1 MDYRVFFKKN
11 RISYI
16 HRKRKINTIGMVTLL
31 RVFLWWGTEVVR
43 QVLTYREPRARIIH
57 VFRSENLFPVSKW
70 IFTKKQ
76 SYCLVSGR
84 SQPKVDIVELEQISQ
99 N

>member
-1 MDYRVFFKKN
+1 MA
-11 RISYI
+11 
-16 HRKRKINTIGMVTLL
+16 TLL

-57 VFRSENLFPVSKW
+57 VLRSENLFPVSKW
-70 IFTKKQ
+70 IFTNERM
-76 SYCLVSGR
+76 YCLISDGT
-84 SQPKVDIVELEQISQ
+84 QTGVDIYQLNQVGQ